1 MRFIVRSRDAS
12 WRRSSDCWVIW
23 IWPKTPFMILS
34 GRRWNV
40 GLKLACPA
48 IPALGLFPRG
58 DSRRLTLSAAAP
70 DLMRKSE
77 KRRAGNQQKTW

>member
-1 MRFIVRSRDAS
+1 
-12 WRRSSDCWVIW
+12 
-23 IWPKTPFMILS
+23 
-34 GRRWNV
+34 
-40 GLKLACPA
+40 
-48 IPALGLFPRG
+48 LFPRG